1 LPASRLLVRILAGLT
16 LLLAVAGAPR
26 ALTDEEIF
34 REFAFNF
41 TSPGARSVGMGGAY
55 MSIADDG
62 TAIQANPAGLD
73 FLGDPEVFFELRS
86 VDRDTTLFESQLG
99 SLEVD
104 LVTGERDLPFLGLTS
119 VAEFD
124 TTSNAGFLSVVWP
137 FQVGQSQ
144 RRVTLAGARQVLLAQ
159 DQVLSSGSAST
170 AARFSFETF
179 PNTVVG
185 NTVEAYSVNTPVAGQ
200 SSTEIVYWDVS
211 SSVEITSDFSAGLTL
226 TYATFDQQANTLTQV
241 DDPLQLFLDPSHPR
255 QPTQPSQDLYR
266 TVIDGS
272 DSQFTYT
279 FGIHLHPDSAFAS
292 GVSPW
297 RFGVVYR
304 RGASFSV
311 TERTFLNGVP
321 EREFENKFIVPD
333 RYGLGVS
340 YRLRSRWLFSLDVE
354 RIEYSDLLEGY
365 EGGVNYITSGRV
377 AGEAFGVDPDQP
389 VVYTVD
395 DATVPRLGV
404 EYGHPFK
411 RNRNRRLAIWAGY
424 FHMPDDRI
432 RMESFN
438 STDPAVNEVYQ
449 DAFRGGEAT
458 DHFSLGAGYTVGRS
472 SFQLAGETSDAGTQ
486 IVGSYKFRFGQV
498 KRVIGGLDSA
508 GSP

>member
-1 LPASRLLVRILAGLT
+1 MKILIALALLMAIPGVSQ
-16 LLLAVAGAPR
+16 

-41 TSPGARSVGMGGAY
+41 TSPGARSLGMGGAY
-55 MSIADDG
+55 MSVADDG
-62 TAIQANPAGLD
+62 TAVQANPAGLD
-73 FLGDPEVFFELRS
+73 LLGDPELFFELRS
-86 VDRDTTLFESQLG
+86 VDRDTTRFESQLG

-124 TTSNAGFLSVVWP
+124 TSSDAGFLSFAWP
-137 FQVGQSQ
+137 FEVGSGG
-144 RRVTLAGARQVLLAQ
+144 RRVTLAGARHVLLAQ
-159 DQVLSSGSAST
+159 DQALSSGSATT
-170 AARFSFETF
+170 AARFSFDTF
-179 PNTVVG
+179 PNTEVG
-185 NTVEAYSVNTPVAGQ
+185 DTVEAYSVDTPVTGT

-211 SSVEITSDFSAGLTL
+211 GSVEITSDFSAGLTL
-226 TYATFDQQANTLTQV
+226 TYATFDQQADTLAQV
-241 DDPLQLFLDPSHPR
+241 IDPLGLFQDRSNPR
-255 QPTQPSQDLYR
+255 WPSQPGPDVYR

-272 DSQFTYT
+272 DSEFTYT

-304 RGASFSV
+304 KGATFSV
-311 TERTFLNGVP
+311 TEQTFLNGVR
-321 EREFENKFIVPD
+321 ERELENKFIVPD

-404 EYGHPFK
+404 EYAYPFK

-438 STDPAVNEVYQ
+438 STDPAVNAVYE
-449 DAFRGGEAT
+449 DGFRGGEAT

-472 SFQLAGETSDAGTQ
+472 TFQLAGETSDAGSQ
-486 IVGSYKFRFGQV
+486 IVGSYKFRFGHV
-498 KRVIGGLDSA
+498 KQVIGGLEA
-508 GSP
+508 GGAR